1 MGAADGL
8 FRPGDGWLHRLHPYP
23 RLLLLAVAIVAP
35 FALPEPASALLI
47 ALGLGAGL
55 TAGLGRPFVRRALVG
70 SLPVVVP
77 IVLVN
82 GFFYPGAEDVIAALG
97 PLRLTSE
104 GLWFGLPIA
113 ARFVAAF
120 IAVVAF
126 ATATR
131 PDDLMVALV
140 ERGVDRGLA
149 FVVLAALQAI
159 PRLTA
164 RAHRIVEAQRARGL
178 DTGGSIAGRAHGLL
192 PLLGPLVVASLL
204 DVRDRSLVLEARAFS
219 APGPRTSYRTL
230 VARPVDALVGR
241 LALVVL
247 VGLVVVAGLRIGGWL
262 P

>member
-1 MGAADGL
+1 MSAAVGL
-8 FRPGDGWLHRLHPYP
+8 FRPGDGWLHRLHPAP
-23 RLLLLAVAIVAP
+23 KLLLLAGAIVAP
-35 FALPEPASALLI
+35 FALPAPASPLLI
-47 ALGLGAGL
+47 ALGLVGGL
-55 TAGLGRPFVRRALVG
+55 TAGLGRPFLRRVLVG

-97 PLRLTSE
+97 PLRLTGE
-104 GLWFGLPIA
+104 GLAFGLPIA
-113 ARFVAAF
+113 GRFAAAF

-131 PDDLMVALV
+131 PDDLMAALV

-164 RAHRIVEAQRARGL
+164 RAHRIVEAQRARGF
-178 DTGGSIAGRAHGLL
+178 DTGGSIAGRARGLV

-204 DVRDRSLVLEARAFS
+204 DVRDRSLALEARAFS
-219 APGPRTSYRTL
+219 TPGPRTAYRTL
-230 VARPVDALVGR
+230 VTRPVDVLVGR
-241 LALVVL
+241 LALLAL
-247 VGLVVVAGLRIGGWL
+247 VGLLVLAGLRIGGWL